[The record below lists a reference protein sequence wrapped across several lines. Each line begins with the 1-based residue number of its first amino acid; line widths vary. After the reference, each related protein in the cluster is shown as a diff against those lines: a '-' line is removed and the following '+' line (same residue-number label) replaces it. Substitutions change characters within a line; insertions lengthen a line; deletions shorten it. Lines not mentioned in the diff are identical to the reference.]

1 MLVMSATEGSDVVT
15 EAIIPLLVGVS
26 LAAVIL
32 VEDGLVGGPS
42 EEVSP
47 SVAASTVSV
56 VSAVTSEL
64 MMVDVDLSTRADVS
78 VDADILLEVSK
89 VMVVTTSTLP
99 LCSSIAVDFSS
110 MPGYGLGLTLLLP
123 SLNVGPVGTVGLVS
137 VLTGLLGHQL
147 G

>member
-15 EAIIPLLVGVS
+15 EAIIPLLVGAP
-26 LAAVIL
+26 LAVVTLL
-32 VEDGLVGGPS
+32 VGGLVGGPS
-42 EEVSP
+42 EVPP
-47 SVAASTVSV
+47 SVETSTVSV
-56 VSAVTSEL
+56 VSAVTLEL

-99 LCSSIAVDFSS
+99 LLSPIAVDLSS
-110 MPGYGLGLTLLLP
+110 MPGYGLGLALLLS
-123 SLNVGPVGTVGLVS
+123 SLIGGPVGNVGLVS

>member
-26 LAAVIL
+26 LAVVTL

-47 SVAASTVSV
+47 SVATSTVSV

-64 MMVDVDLSTRADVS
+64 MMADVDLSTRADVS

-99 LCSSIAVDFSS
+99 LCSSIAVDFPS